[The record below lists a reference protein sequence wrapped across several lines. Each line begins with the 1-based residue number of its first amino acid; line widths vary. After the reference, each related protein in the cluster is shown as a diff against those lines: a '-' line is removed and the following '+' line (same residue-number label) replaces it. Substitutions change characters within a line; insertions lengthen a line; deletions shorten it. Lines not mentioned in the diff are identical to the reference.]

1 MPTADLAFSAPA
13 TLHEAL
19 GELAGAEDDVIAM
32 GGGTSVG
39 MLLKNDL
46 IAPRKIV
53 WLARIP
59 ELRRLAYR
67 SDGLGSDMPGSD
79 RPGGGRDAG
88 GELLIGATVT
98 LRELARSGV
107 IRQKF
112 PALAYA
118 ASRVGNP
125 RVRAVATVGGALT
138 HSDARQDVPPIMYAL
153 QARVRIQSLRGSREV
168 PVHAF
173 HTGFMETVLAEDEL
187 VTQVVIPAV
196 PGRRAA
202 YGRFTPGSHD
212 DYPTVSAAASI
223 AADNSGRVTS
233 AVLALG
239 GVGSTPLLV
248 GGAASLIG
256 TVPGQAEVES
266 AAAAAEAAAS
276 PHDDQRGSARYKKA
290 MAREWAARVIRA
302 CLDPDATAV
311 PDLVVG

>member
-59 ELRRLAYR
+59 ELRRLDYR
-67 SDGLGSDMPGSD
+67 SDSPDADSPDADG
-79 RPGGGRDAG
+79 PGGGRDPG

-98 LRELARSGV
+98 LRELARSEV

-153 QARVRIQSLRGSREV
+153 QARVRIQSLRGSREI
-168 PVHAF
+168 PVHDF

-223 AADNSGRVTS
+223 AADSSGRVTS

-248 GGAASLIG
+248 GGAAGLIG

-290 MAREWAARVIRA
+290 MAREWAARVIRV

>member
-1 MPTADLAFSAPA
+1 LPTADLAFSAPA

-19 GELAGAEDDVIAM
+19 GELAGAEGVIAM
-32 GGGTSVG
+32 GGGTSIG

-67 SDGLGSDMPGSD
+67 SDSPDSDSPDSD
-79 RPGGGRDAG
+79 GPGGGRDAG

-98 LRELARSGV
+98 LRELARSQV

-153 QARVRIQSLRGSREV
+153 QARVRIQSLQGSREI
-168 PVHAF
+168 PVHEF

-248 GGAASLIG
+248 GGAAGLIG

-290 MAREWAARVIRA
+290 MAREWAARVIRV

>member
-1 MPTADLAFSAPA
+1 LPPADLAFSAPA

-19 GELAGAEDDVIAM
+19 GELAGAEDVIAM

-39 MLLKNDL
+39 ILLKNDL

-67 SDGLGSDMPGSD
+67 AEGTDGADGTGDT
-79 RPGGGRDAG
+79 G

-98 LRELARSGV
+98 LRELARSEV

-138 HSDARQDVPPIMYAL
+138 HSDARQDVPPILYAL
-153 QARVRIQSLRGSREV
+153 RARIRIQSLRGSREI
-168 PVHAF
+168 PVHDF

-187 VTQVVIPAV
+187 LTQVVIPAV
-196 PGRRAA
+196 PGCRAA

-212 DYPTVSAAASI
+212 DYPTVNAAASI
-223 AADNSGRVTS
+223 VRDNGGRVTS

-239 GVGSTPLLV
+239 GVASTPLLV

-256 TVPGQAEVES
+256 TVPGQAGVAS

-290 MAREWAARVIRA
+290 MAREWAGRVLRA

-311 PDLVVG
+311 PDLVAG